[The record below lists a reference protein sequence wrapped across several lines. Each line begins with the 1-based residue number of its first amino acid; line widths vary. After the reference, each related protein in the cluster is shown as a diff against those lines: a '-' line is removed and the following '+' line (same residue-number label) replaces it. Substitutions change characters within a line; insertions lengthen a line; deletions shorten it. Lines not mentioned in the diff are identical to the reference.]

1 MAEKRIYETYED
13 EYPKEM
19 INAEFIISMQINDCR
34 RSLNLAKFEEE
45 IMQTQEA
52 IDTFESLL
60 IDLKDTTYT
69 TKLLALDKELETK
82 MSKLNRAEFEAKKNG
97 ILKEYARKKFELLIS
112 LSIRKGKFSMKSDK
126 VKL

>member
-1 MAEKRIYETYED
+1 MAKQERERKVYESYED
-13 EYPKEM
+13 EYPKEL

-34 RSLNLAKFEEE
+34 RLLNSAKYEAE

-52 IDTFESLL
+52 VDTFESLL
-60 IDLKDTTYT
+60 IDLRDDTYKNKVME
-69 TKLLALDKELETK
+69 KLTPLEIEL
-82 MSKLNRAEFEAKKNG
+82 RKNG

-112 LSIRKGKFSMKSDK
+112 LSIRKGKFSMKTDS